1 MIGLA
6 LAAGAAAL
14 GSATAST
21 CSWRGSSNCGTDDNY
36 VALPSYGYD
45 APAPNYGY
53 GQTPFYAFV
62 PPPTYG
68 YRSLVAVYGYGPAQ
82 PWSFGYAASPM
93 CGSGRY
99 PSHEFRSPAY
109 GYGDVGAWGARYVGL
124 A

>member
-1 MIGLA
+1 MPRHFLIGLA
-6 LAAGAAAL
+6 LTTGAAAL
-14 GSATAST
+14 GSATAS
-21 CSWRGSSNCGTDDNY
+21 
-36 VALPSYGYD
+36 A
-45 APAPNYGY
+45 
-53 GQTPFYAFV
+53 
-62 PPPTYG
+62 PTYG
-68 YRSLVAVYGYGPAQ
+68 YGSPVSIYGYGPAQ